1 MKEYEVNQY
10 KKNCFRFKK
19 PVSEKEYEV
28 EVFLMKSPEEQS
40 GISLIKTDKSD
51 FTVEI
56 NELDYRPYFLIK
68 TDSGEKYIIA
78 ERTLPVDGMNNFR
91 DMGGYKTADGK
102 HVKWGKLYRSDHIY
116 NATDNG
122 IEYLKKL
129 NINTIIDYRSDN
141 EITKYPNEVI
151 NNEVKTYC
159 LDPSA
164 HAAELAAQFQSS
176 KENEDI
182 NLINKIIEQQKSGNL
197 VSQSDVVFKQYQ
209 TFATSDKSKEAFTS
223 MLRVLA
229 DPEAAAIVQHCRG
242 GKDRTGYGA
251 MLVLGVLG
259 VSKEDLIE
267 DYMLTAKNREE
278 RNRLKMDNYKK
289 LTNDPVVLEYLYSF
303 IDTRSEFL
311 EASINSIIES
321 EGSVEKY
328 VKNQLGI
335 SQDIIDKIKSL
346 YLE

>member
-182 NLINKIIEQQKSGNL
+182 IDSKLICQILENGSAKPRFSG
-197 VSQSDVVFKQYQ
+197 YE
-209 TFATSDKSKEAFTS
+209 EAIA
-223 MLRVLA
+223 LA
-229 DPEAAAIVQHCRG
+229 DSKISNLSQGDDIENALRILQRQMSKYLLQERG
-242 GKDRTGYGA
+242 
-251 MLVLGVLG
+251 
-259 VSKEDLIE
+259 KE
-267 DYMLTAKNREE
+267 
-278 RNRLKMDNYKK
+278 
-289 LTNDPVVLEYLYSF
+289 
-303 IDTRSEFL
+303 
-311 EASINSIIES
+311 
-321 EGSVEKY
+321 
-328 VKNQLGI
+328 
-335 SQDIIDKIKSL
+335 
-346 YLE
+346 